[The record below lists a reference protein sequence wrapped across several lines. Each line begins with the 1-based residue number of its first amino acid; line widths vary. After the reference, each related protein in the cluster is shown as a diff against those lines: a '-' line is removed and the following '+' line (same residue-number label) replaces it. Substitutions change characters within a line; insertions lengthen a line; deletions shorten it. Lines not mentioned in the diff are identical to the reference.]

1 MAWTV
6 TLVNEGN
13 EDTPNDISPL
23 TIKRSSTPKNIPG
36 YDCSSYVADATL
48 NEIEP
53 LKLLFPGA
61 TEANLQPN
69 YTAFGDVIGKPEYE
83 IDDIK
88 TNIKLTGVL
97 NRSAMNYVTEDNPN
111 PRFQMSLPNISPF
124 NLSLPQEGSSTSQL
138 TTPFGFLGNALCT
151 DKATTAQRVF
161 QYLKTGGDLPDLR
174 DTSFVEAR
182 YPEGNGYAITSGNS
196 YKYNKVVNKDTKFYN
211 VNWPLGWIDIKCRG
225 GESLRF
231 NLGSGSAK
239 VQVKIGNWYG
249 FEHLHDLTNCVSE
262 VSLRDYSEVYPGY
275 YTSVLSIVKSGSSF
289 NLKITVG
296 VSDTFIAGSFTTSL
310 FIKNNISPTYDPPLK
325 LPIFIKGTMQFRN
338 DQMILVSSPTN
349 PNAYFQ
355 EDINV
360 LITQE

>member
-13 EDTPNDISPL
+13 EDTLNDISPL

-36 YDCSSYVADATL
+36 FDCSSYVADATL
-48 NEIEP
+48 DEIEP
-53 LKLLFPGA
+53 LNLLFPEA

-97 NRSAMNYVTEDNPN
+97 NRSEMNYVAGDNPN
-111 PRFQMSLPNISPF
+111 PRFQMSLPSIRPF
-124 NLSLPQEGSSTSQL
+124 NLSLPQEGSSTSRS

-151 DKATTAQRVF
+151 DKATTAQSVF
-161 QYLKTGGDLPDLR
+161 QYLKTGGSIPDLR

-182 YPEGNGYAITSGNS
+182 YPEGNGYAITSGNP
-196 YKYNKVVNKDTKFYN
+196 YKYNKVVDKDTKFYN

-239 VQVKIGNWYG
+239 VQVKIGNRYS
-249 FEHLHDLTNCVSE
+249 FEHWHNLSSCVSE
-262 VSLRDYSEVYPGY
+262 VSPSSFPFM
-275 YTSVLSIVKSGSSF
+275 TSALSIVKSGTAF
-289 NLKITVG
+289 QLLIN
-296 VSDTFIAGSFTTSL
+296 VSVVDTAVSGNWTGSII
-310 FIKNNISPTYDPPLK
+310 IKNNISPTYDPPLK
-325 LPIFIKGTMQFRN
+325 LPTGKSSTMQFQN
-338 DQMILVSSPTN
+338 DLLLVSNPTN

>member
-53 LKLLFPGA
+53 LKLLFPGV

-111 PRFQMSLPNISPF
+111 PRFQMSLPYISPF

-239 VQVKIGNWYG
+239 VQVKIGGRTGWFYS

-262 VSLRDYSEVYPGY
+262 VSLRLPPLT
-275 YTSVLSIVKSGSSF
+275 TSDLSIVKSGSSF
-289 NLKITVG
+289 NLKISVG
-296 VSDTFIAGSFTTSL
+296 VLDTSIVGGFTTSL
-310 FIKNNISPTYDPPLK
+310 LIKNNISPTYDPPLK
-325 LPIFIKGTMQFRN
+325 LPIFIKGIAQMQN
-338 DQMILVSSPTN
+338 DLLRFIDPSN
-349 PNAYFQ
+349 PMVNFQ
-355 EDINV
+355 EDVEI

>member
-36 YDCSSYVADATL
+36 FDCSSYVADATL
-48 NEIEP
+48 DEIEP
-53 LKLLFPGA
+53 LNLLFPGA

-124 NLSLPQEGSSTSQL
+124 NLSLPQEGSSTSQT

-161 QYLKTGGDLPDLR
+161 QYLKTGGDIPDLQ

-182 YPEGNGYAITSGNS
+182 YPEGNGYAITSGNR
-196 YKYNKVVNKDTKFYN
+196 YKYNKVVDKDTKFYN

-225 GESLRF
+225 GESLKF
-231 NLGSGSAK
+231 NLGSSSAK
-239 VQVKIGNWYG
+239 VQVKIGNRYS
-249 FEHLHDLTNCVSE
+249 FEHLHNLGNCVSE
-262 VSLRDYSEVYPGY
+262 VSPSSFPFI
-275 YTSVLSIVKSGSSF
+275 TSVLSIVKSGTTF
-289 NLKITVG
+289 RLQIN
-296 VSDTFIAGSFTTSL
+296 VSVIDTAVAGGWTGDML
-310 FIKNNISPTYDPPLK
+310 IKNNISPTYDPPLT
-325 LPIFIKGTMQFRN
+325 LPISVSGTMQFRN
-338 DQMILVSSPTN
+338 DFLLASNPTN

-355 EDINV
+355 EAINV